1 MKFTQTIAAIALT
14 TLMMVSCKKEATE
27 NNENATATT
36 QHTQD
41 QPAQLATASF
51 TVEGMH
57 CEVGCAGHLEK
68 KLAKLDGVQKAE
80 IDFEAKK
87 ATIEYDAN
95 VLTPEVLVQTVE
107 NAADGKTYKVS
118 DVVNTADK
126 AMLFKKDKKKK
137 KAQKEEEKKEATASE
152 EKKSCS
158 SGEKKACCASKK
170 AETL

>member
-14 TLMMVSCKKEATE
+14 SLLMVSCKNDNTASETSATE
-27 NNENATATT
+27 QT
-36 QHTQD
+36 QE

-118 DVVNTADK
+118 DVVNTTDK
-126 AMLFKKDKKKK
+126 AMLLNKDKKKK
-137 KAQKEEEKKEATASE
+137 KAKNKEKEATSSE
-152 EKKSCS
+152 EKKACS

>member
-27 NNENATATT
+27 NTENATATT

-80 IDFEAKK
+80 IDFESKK
-87 ATIEYDAN
+87 ATIQYDTN

-126 AMLFKKDKKKK
+126 AMLFNKDKKKK
-137 KAQKEEEKKEATASE
+137 KAKNKEREANASE

-158 SGEKKACCASKK
+158 SGEKKTCCASKK

>member
-14 TLMMVSCKKEATE
+14 TLLMVSCKKETTE
-27 NNENATATT
+27 NPENATATT

-87 ATIEYDAN
+87 ATIEYDTN
-95 VLTPEVLVQTVE
+95 VLSPEILVQTVE

-126 AMLFKKDKKKK
+126 ALFFNKDKKKK
-137 KAQKEEEKKEATASE
+137 KDKKEEEKKADASE

>member
-1 MKFTQTIAAIALT
+1 MKFTQTIAAIAFT
-14 TLMMVSCKKEATE
+14 TLMMVSCKNEATT
-27 NNENATATT
+27 NTDNATATT
-36 QHTQD
+36 EQA

-126 AMLFKKDKKKK
+126 AMLLNKDKKKK
-137 KAQKEEEKKEATASE
+137 KANKEEDKKATASE

>member
-1 MKFTQTIAAIALT
+1 MKFTKTIAAIALT

-27 NNENATATT
+27 NTTATT
-36 QHTQD
+36 EQA

-68 KLAKLDGVQKAE
+68 KLAKLDGVKKAD

-118 DVVNTADK
+118 DVVNTTDK
-126 AMLFKKDKKKK
+126 ALFLNKDKKKK
-137 KAQKEEEKKEATASE
+137 KAKKEEAIKENTAGEKKACAA
-152 EKKSCS
+152 
-158 SGEKKACCASKK
+158 GEKKACCASKK

>member
-1 MKFTQTIAAIALT
+1 
-14 TLMMVSCKKEATE
+14 
-27 NNENATATT
+27 
-36 QHTQD
+36 
-41 QPAQLATASF
+41 
-51 TVEGMH
+51 
-57 CEVGCAGHLEK
+57 VGCAGHLEK

-87 ATIEYDAN
+87 ATIEYDSN

-126 AMLFKKDKKKK
+126 AMLFNKDKKKK
-137 KAQKEEEKKEATASE
+137 KAKKEEEKKAAAASE

>member
-1 MKFTQTIAAIALT
+1 MKFTQTIAAIAFT
-14 TLMMVSCKKEATE
+14 TLMMVGCKNEATT
-27 NNENATATT
+27 NTDNATATT
-36 QHTQD
+36 EAAQ

-126 AMLFKKDKKKK
+126 AMLFNKDKKKK
-137 KAQKEEEKKEATASE
+137 KAKKEEATKENTTE

-158 SGEKKACCASKK
+158 AGEKKACCASKK

>member
-14 TLMMVSCKKEATE
+14 SLLMVSCKNDNTANETSATE
-27 NNENATATT
+27 QT
-36 QHTQD
+36 QE

-118 DVVNTADK
+118 DVVNTTDK
-126 AMLFKKDKKKK
+126 AMLLNKDKKKK
-137 KAQKEEEKKEATASE
+137 KAKNKEKEATSSE
-152 EKKSCS
+152 EKKACS

>member
-27 NNENATATT
+27 NTENTTANTE
-36 QHTQD
+36 QA

-126 AMLFKKDKKKK
+126 AMLFSKDKKKK
-137 KAQKEEEKKEATASE
+137 KSKKEAATSD

>member
-14 TLMMVSCKKEATE
+14 SLLMVSCKNDNTANETSATE
-27 NNENATATT
+27 QT
-36 QHTQD
+36 QE

-118 DVVNTADK
+118 DVVNTTDK
-126 AMLFKKDKKKK
+126 AMLFNKDKKKK
-137 KAQKEEEKKEATASE
+137 KAKNKEKEATSSE
-152 EKKSCS
+152 EKKACS